1 MGSQLASV
9 DLVTALQ
16 EQVGRVC
23 AMLFNYLGALQ
34 RDAPPQPLKQ
44 ELLVNPP
51 AKSYDVAVR

>member
-1 MGSQLASV
+1 MGSV
-9 DLVTALQ
+9 DWVTALQ